1 MAYLVMRYFGVQVYC
16 SVLGLAVAAVGIAS
30 AIGSVLLSR
39 TLGATGHFTLFV
51 SGSGL
56 SVLIGAALFLLLG
69 RASVAGGAP
78 LTTPARSDTD
88 CTAAIP
94 PTCGCRAQT
103 PRNAPPT

>member
-1 MAYLVMRYFGVQVYC
+1 MAYLVMRYFGVQVYS

-51 SGSGL
+51 SGSGI
-56 SVLIGAALFLLLG
+56 SVLTGAALFLLLG

-78 LTTPARSDTD
+78 LTKPERSAPECNAEIHT
-88 CTAAIP
+88 TWEL
-94 PTCGCRAQT
+94 GRAQGEV
-103 PRNAPPT
+103 RW